1 MIDLAVIDSVF
12 VDVFRFMMVM
22 PHMVFED
29 DSQDNDDSSSSLSDD
44 SSSTDSDLEDA
55 LVEYYIRAQKRRG
68 QMVVAAYTLG
78 MYHHELHMN
87 RSECR
92 VSAES
97 GYQWVTRTLG
107 HRTQCY
113 RMFRIRKECF
123 DKLYSV
129 LQSSYGLKS
138 TCKMT

>member
-44 SSSTDSDLEDA
+44 SSSTDSNEEDA
-55 LVEYYIRAQKRRG
+55 VLDYYMRAQKRRR
-68 QMVVAAYTLG
+68 QMVVAACTLG
-78 MYHHELHMN
+78 MYHHELYMN
-87 RSECR
+87 KSEHR
-92 VSAES
+92 VPAES
-97 GYQWVTRTLG
+97 GYQWVTRTLE

-113 RMFRIRKECF
+113 IMFRMRK
-123 DKLYSV
+123 
-129 LQSSYGLKS
+129 
-138 TCKMT
+138 